1 MAFISRITNVIYDE
15 YSEIIINLYCA
26 CVKQQWMVYLNTIYT
41 GLVSAL
47 VYVPL
52 IWPLKL
58 VSIYQVS
65 ASSTDK
71 VGFQMAS
78 DCVLHYE
85 QNYELY
91 QEISMMYSACTL
103 PPVQQIHVLLFG
115 YYQSVLP
122 FVLPFQQR
130 WITLDQFQV
139 GQLHSWKQY
148 ICKFKKDINLYFLCQ
163 KGVTSNQ

>member
-85 QNYELY
+85 
-91 QEISMMYSACTL
+91 
-103 PPVQQIHVLLFG
+103 
-115 YYQSVLP
+115 
-122 FVLPFQQR
+122 
-130 WITLDQFQV
+130 
-139 GQLHSWKQY
+139 
-148 ICKFKKDINLYFLCQ
+148 
-163 KGVTSNQ
+163 